1 MRIYFNVVD
10 YRLHRNKNIMFY
22 VFAGKTRAM
31 EVYCVVKLAVNILVE
46 EEKNDKLLAN
56 YVGR

>member
-1 MRIYFNVVD
+1 
-10 YRLHRNKNIMFY
+10 MFY

-46 EEKNDKLLAN
+46 EEKNDQLLAN